1 MIRAATVAVVIVF
14 SVAVAVLIKLLIGT
28 QIL

>member
-1 MIRAATVAVVIVF
+1 MIRVLTVAAAIVF
-14 SVAVAVLIKLLIGT
+14 SVAVAVLIKLLTGT

>member
-14 SVAVAVLIKLLIGT
+14 AVAATVIIKRLANLLP
-28 QIL
+28 